1 MQHTGESKHLLRLER
16 STLVATAP
24 DVALQLLQRRRL
36 PVPVHC
42 PEDVRADRLD
52 GRLIISSRCRG
63 LLFREMSK
71 VRQASGK
78 LRIGCLSLSSLA
90 IDAVLRPQTSNVL
103 SSLAASPGRKKK
115 KKWSDLIT

>member
-1 MQHTGESKHLLRLER
+1 MLQHTGESKHLLRLER

-42 PEDVRADRLD
+42 PGHVRADRLDD

-63 LLFREMSK
+63 LLFREVSK
-71 VRQASGK
+71 VRQANGK
-78 LRIGCLSLSSLA
+78 LRIGRLSLSSLA
-90 IDAVLRPQTSNVL
+90 IEAVLRPQTGNVL
-103 SSLAASPGRKKK
+103 SSLAASPGEKGNGQ
-115 KKWSDLIT
+115 I